1 MMTILFL
8 LAILPTSTPAEGP
21 MQPVIIDFHAPVNW
35 AAVNDGVMGGLSQS
49 SFEQGEDVAE
59 FSGVLSLENN
69 GGFASVRFANPT
81 PDLSEFQALVL
92 RFRGDGRDYQ
102 LRLRD
107 DRRMDGVAWMS
118 RFETVEGE
126 WQEVR
131 LPLDEFL
138 PTFRGRQVRGA
149 GDLQLQRVYQIT
161 VMLADKTSGPFR
173 LELENLRGEPRDAS
187 I

>member
-1 MMTILFL
+1 MMTLFFL
-8 LAILPTSTPAEGP
+8 LTILPASTPVDDQAHS
-21 MQPVIIDFHAPVNW
+21 VIIDFHAPVNW

-49 SFEQGEDVAE
+49 SFEQGEGGAE

-69 GGFASVRFANPT
+69 GGFASVRFANPS
-81 PDLSEFQALVL
+81 PDLSDFTALVL

-131 LPLDEFL
+131 LPLDEFI
-138 PTFRGRQVRGA
+138 PTFRGRQVRDA

-161 VMLADKTSGPFR
+161 LMLADKTSGSFR
-173 LELENLRGEPRDAS
+173 LELKDLRGESRDAS